1 MFSILF
7 WHGIPLSVDF
17 KGGTLVYLKF
27 ADRPDE
33 ERVRQTMRAAGLADA
48 RVQRYGDSGSN
59 ELLIALDQSSTN
71 EATLDPGKQA
81 ILIALHGSATAVSH
95 DLNNASTA
103 NIREVLIRGD
113 PLGAG
118 ASA

>member
-1 MFSILF
+1 VELFRTPNFEFLAKKRHFLSFSGVALVASMFSILF

-48 RVQRYGDSGSN
+48 RVQRYRDSSSN
-59 ELLIALDQSSTN
+59 ELLIA
-71 EATLDPGKQA
+71 K
-81 ILIALHGSATAVSH
+81 
-95 DLNNASTA
+95 
-103 NIREVLIRGD
+103 EV
-113 PLGAG
+113 
-118 ASA
+118 